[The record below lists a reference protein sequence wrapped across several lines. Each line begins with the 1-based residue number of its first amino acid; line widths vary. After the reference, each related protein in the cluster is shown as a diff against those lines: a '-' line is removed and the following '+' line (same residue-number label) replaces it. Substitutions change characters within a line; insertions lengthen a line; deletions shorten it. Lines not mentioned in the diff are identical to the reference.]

1 MDGRRLVNTFGV
13 PEIICTGRCLCWWE
27 GWVWA
32 SQSHGDGLGSH
43 WVKVCMPT
51 PMESQRAAVQR
62 CSRMSDEELN
72 ALMERT
78 RAFERDLRQGAS
90 WLRVREELEDA
101 RHRVRRADG
110 AELPDMPPSQRPRTQ
125 EPVQPY
131 SGMGAAAAWLPGVA
145 AASEMPRAPGSP
157 AGAAEEGAALTLP
170 SRGGTDAGTRAPLKP
185 PNDKAS

>member
-1 MDGRRLVNTFGV
+1 MEGRRMVDTWGV
-13 PEIICTGRCLCWWE
+13 AEIICTGRCLCWWE

-32 SQSHGDGLGSH
+32 SQAHGDGSAH

-51 PMESQRAAVQR
+51 PVESQRAAVQR

-72 ALMERT
+72 ALMERA
-78 RAFERDLRQGAS
+78 RAFERDLRQTTS
-90 WLRVREELEDA
+90 WQRLREELEDA
-101 RHRVRRADG
+101 RQRVRRADG
-110 AELPDMPPSQRPRTQ
+110 AELPDMPPSQRARTQ

-145 AASEMPRAPGSP
+145 AESEMPRALGSP

-170 SRGGTDAGTRAPLKP
+170 SRGGTDAGTGAPSKP
-185 PNDKAS
+185 PDATAS